1 MPQKEEVGS
10 CFHDLLIYSGVF
22 LAMRWMMLEKAPGVA
37 ALRDQPC
44 LDAKSLRWS
53 IWMGWLAPYSNLGP
67 AVFQIRGQG
76 ALPGSVLSCHVR
88 TVGGALLGDL
98 QPRPWM
104 LVVIL
109 TA

>member
-1 MPQKEEVGS
+1 MPQIEEVGS

-22 LAMRWMMLEKAPGVA
+22 LAMRWMILEKAPGVA

-67 AVFQIRGQG
+67 AVFQIRG
-76 ALPGSVLSCHVR
+76 
-88 TVGGALLGDL
+88 
-98 QPRPWM
+98 
-104 LVVIL
+104 
-109 TA
+109 